1 MIPGQSAGAV
11 GVLRRC
17 VVRGL
22 ARARRSSPV
31 VSRPTSPH
39 GIPVL
44 PVLQY
49 PHPQVSSSLLSR
61 QVASS
66 LIKLKS

>member
-31 VSRPTSPH
+31 VSRPSSPH
-39 GIPVL
+39 GAIPVL

-49 PHPQVSSSLLSR
+49 PHPQVSSSLLS
-61 QVASS
+61 V
-66 LIKLKS
+66 KLLLL